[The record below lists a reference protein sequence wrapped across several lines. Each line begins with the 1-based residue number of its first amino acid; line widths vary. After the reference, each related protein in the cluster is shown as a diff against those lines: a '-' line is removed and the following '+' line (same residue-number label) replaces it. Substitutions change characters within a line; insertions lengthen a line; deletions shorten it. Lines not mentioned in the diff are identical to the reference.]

1 VDRRGKYGI
10 CYVETETN
18 GKANF
23 ATPNMEKDYKIYAD
37 ANTVAI
43 SGVLM
48 QSGEN
53 EDDHVIAYT
62 SRKLTP
68 AEKRYP
74 IFELELLSIVHALK
88 IFHQYINTF
97 I

>member
-1 VDRRGKYGI
+1 MEKPI
-10 CYVETETN
+10 LQP
-18 GKANF
+18 
-23 ATPNMEKDYKIYAD
+23 PNMEKDYKIYAD

-53 EDDHVIAYT
+53 EDDYMIAYT
-62 SRKLTP
+62 SRKLTA

-74 IFELELLSIVHALK
+74 IIELKLLTEPALAFWRPYANK
-88 IFHQYINTF
+88 NLAAPDHHKSQSVTIES
-97 I
+97 